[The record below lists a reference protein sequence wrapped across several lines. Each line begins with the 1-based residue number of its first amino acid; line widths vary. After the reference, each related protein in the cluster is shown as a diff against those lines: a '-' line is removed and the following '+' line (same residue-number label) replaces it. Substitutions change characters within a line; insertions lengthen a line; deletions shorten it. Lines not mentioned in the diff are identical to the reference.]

1 MNGKPELYRPGTGR
15 GSGPTRIPSS
25 PRIERVRVLMVDD
38 DLVDRLA
45 VRRALEQSDLAAE
58 IVEAGTGGEALAAC
72 KAASTPF
79 DCWLLDHDLPDT
91 TGTELTRQLRECGD
105 LTPVILVT
113 GQTGNYHEELLQAAV
128 DAGITDFFPK
138 SDLSPRRIALR
149 IRFAIRIGRAEAES
163 QKSLRAANQA
173 TRARDDVLAV
183 VSHDLRG
190 PLHAI
195 GLACEALHDEVSSA
209 AKRYLGAIERAS
221 QRAERLITDLLEAS
235 AIENGA
241 LTLARA
247 SVDAAAIVRQATADY
262 ELLVKETGGKLT
274 AKLPDGS
281 TLVSADRDRVLQ
293 VLGNLIGNALK
304 HARGAPIE
312 ISLERTHQ
320 DAVIAVRDT
329 GPGIT
334 DSELP
339 HVFDRYW
346 HGRTK
351 KGGAGL
357 GLAIAKGIV
366 DAHGGQIVVASKLGA
381 GAEFSFTLPLATP
394 R

>member
-1 MNGKPELYRPGTGR
+1 MTERL
-15 GSGPTRIPSS
+15 RILA
-25 PRIERVRVLMVDD
+25 IDD
-38 DLVDRLA
+38 DLIDRLA
-45 VRRALEQSDLAAE
+45 VRRAIEQSGLVADVFE
-58 IVEAGTGGEALAAC
+58 
-72 KAASTPF
+72 ASTASEAMASVAEQRF
-79 DCWLLDHDLPDT
+79 DCLLLDHDLGGT
-91 TGTELTRQLRECGD
+91 TGIEIAQQLRATGN
-105 LTPVILVT
+105 LTPIVFVT
-113 GQTGNYHEELLQAAV
+113 GQQNEELLQAAV
-128 DAGITDFFPK
+128 DAGVTDFFPK
-138 SDLSPRRIALR
+138 GDLSPRRLALR

-163 QKSLRAANQA
+163 ARSLAAATQA
-173 TRARDDVLAV
+173 ARARDDVLAV

-195 GLACEALHDEVSSA
+195 SLATEALREESTGDA
-209 AKRYLGAIERAS
+209 LRYLGAIERAS

-241 LTLARA
+241 LTLTRG
-247 SVDAAAIVRQATADY
+247 SVDAAAIIRQAAADH
-262 ELLVKETGGKLT
+262 ELIAKESGGKIT
-274 AKLPDGS
+274 ARAPEEI
-281 TLVSADRDRVLQ
+281 TIVSADRDRVLQ

-312 ISLERTHQ
+312 ITIARRE
-320 DAVIAVRDT
+320 AEAEIAVRDQ

-334 DSELP
+334 EAELP

-346 HGRTK
+346 HGRAK

-366 DAHGGQIVVASKLGA
+366 EAHGGRVAVASRQGEGA
-381 GAEFSFTLPLATP
+381 VFSFTLPLAT

>member
-1 MNGKPELYRPGTGR
+1 MTD
-15 GSGPTRIPSS
+15 RI
-25 PRIERVRVLMVDD
+25 RLLVVDD
-38 DLVDRLA
+38 DRVDRLA
-45 VRRALEQSDLAAE
+45 IRRAVEHSELDAE
-58 IVEAGTGGEALAAC
+58 VVEATAAGEAMPLI
-72 KAASTPF
+72 ASGF
-79 DCWLLDHDLPDT
+79 DCLLLDHDLPGV
-91 TGTELTRQLRECGD
+91 TGVELTRTLRERGD

-113 GQTGNYHEELLQAAV
+113 GQHDEELLRTAV

-138 SDLSPRRIALR
+138 ADLSPRRIALR

-163 QKSLRAANQA
+163 ARSLAAATQA
-173 TRARDDVLAV
+173 ARARDDVLAV

-195 GLACEALHDEVSSA
+195 GLACEALRDEVTGSA
-209 AKRYLGAIERAS
+209 LRYLGAIDRAS
-221 QRAERLITDLLEAS
+221 QRAERLIADLLEAS

-247 SVDAAAIVRQATADY
+247 TVDAAAIVRQATADH
-262 ELLVKETGGKLT
+262 ELQAKESGGRIT

-293 VLGNLIGNALK
+293 ALGNLIGNALK

-312 ISLERTHQ
+312 ISLERNER
-320 DAVIAVRDT
+320 DAVIAVRDK
-329 GPGIT
+329 GPGIADT
-334 DSELP
+334 ELP

-357 GLAIAKGIV
+357 GLAIVKGII
-366 DAHGGQIVVASKLGA
+366 DAHGGRIAVASQKGA
-381 GAEFSFTLPLATP
+381 GAEFSFTLPLAARAERAP
-394 R
+394 

>member
-1 MNGKPELYRPGTGR
+1 MTDRLRL
-15 GSGPTRIPSS
+15 
-25 PRIERVRVLMVDD
+25 LMIDD

-45 VRRALEQSDLAAE
+45 IRRAIEQSGLLADVDEVANG
-58 IVEAGTGGEALAAC
+58 VEAMQVV
-72 KAASTPF
+72 STKTF
-79 DCWLLDHDLPDT
+79 DCLLLDHDLPQT
-91 TGTELTRQLRECGD
+91 SGIEVAKMLRASGN
-105 LTPVILVT
+105 LTPIVFVT
-113 GQTGNYHEELLQAAV
+113 GQQNEELLQAAV
-128 DAGITDFFPK
+128 DAGVTDFFPK
-138 SDLSPRRIALR
+138 GDLSPRRLALR

-163 QKSLRAANQA
+163 ARSLAAANQA
-173 TRARDDVLAV
+173 ARARDDVLAV

-195 GLACEALHDEVSSA
+195 SLACEALREEIAGDAV
-209 AKRYLGAIERAS
+209 RYLGAIERAS
-221 QRAERLITDLLEAS
+221 ARAERLIADLLEAS

-241 LTLARA
+241 LTLTRGA
-247 SVDAAAIVRQATADY
+247 VDAAAIVKQAAADH
-262 ELLVKETGGKLT
+262 ELLAKETGGKIT
-274 AKLPDGS
+274 ANVPAE
-281 TLVSADRDRVLQ
+281 TTIVSADRERVLQ

-312 ISLERTHQ
+312 ISVARKDRE
-320 DAVIAVRDT
+320 AVIAVKDR
-329 GPGIT
+329 GPGIS

-366 DAHGGQIVVASKLGA
+366 EAHGGRVAVASTHGE
-381 GAEFSFTLPLATP
+381 GAEFSFTLPLA

>member
-1 MNGKPELYRPGTGR
+1 MTD
-15 GSGPTRIPSS
+15 RIKL
-25 PRIERVRVLMVDD
+25 LMIDD

-45 VRRALEQSDLAAE
+45 IRRAIEQSGLAAD
-58 IVEAGTGGEALAAC
+58 VEEAASAKEALQKVAD
-72 KAASTPF
+72 KTY
-79 DCWLLDHDLPDT
+79 DCLLLDHDLP
-91 TGTELTRQLRECGD
+91 LTSGIEVARQLRSKGN
-105 LTPVILVT
+105 LTPIVFVT
-113 GQTGNYHEELLQAAV
+113 GQQNEELLQAAV
-128 DAGITDFFPK
+128 DAGVTDFFPK
-138 SDLSPRRIALR
+138 GDLSPRRLALR

-163 QKSLRAANQA
+163 AKSLAAATQA
-173 TRARDDVLAV
+173 SRARDDVLAV

-195 GLACEALHDEVSSA
+195 SLACEALREEVTGDA
-209 AKRYLGAIERAS
+209 LRYLGAIERAS
-221 QRAERLITDLLEAS
+221 ARAERLIADLLEAS

-241 LTLARA
+241 LTLAKG
-247 SVDAAAIVRQATADY
+247 SVDAAAIVRQAAADH
-262 ELLVKETGGKLT
+262 ELLAKETGGKIT
-274 AKLPDGS
+274 AHVPDE
-281 TLVSADRDRVLQ
+281 TTIVSADRDRVLQ

-312 ISLERTHQ
+312 ISVARVDRE
-320 DAVIAVRDT
+320 AVIAVRDQ
-329 GPGIT
+329 GPGIA
-334 DSELP
+334 DNELP

-366 DAHGGQIVVASKLGA
+366 EAHGGKVAVASKQGE
-381 GAEFSFTLPLATP
+381 GSEFSFTLPLAS

>member
-1 MNGKPELYRPGTGR
+1 MSRRGK
-15 GSGPTRIPSS
+15 
-25 PRIERVRVLMVDD
+25 
-38 DLVDRLA
+38 
-45 VRRALEQSDLAAE
+45 
-58 IVEAGTGGEALAAC
+58 
-72 KAASTPF
+72 F
-79 DCWLLDHDLPDT
+79 DCWLLDHDLPGM
-91 TGTELTRQLRECGD
+91 TGTELTRQLRGAGD
-105 LTPVILVT
+105 HTPVILVT
-113 GQTGNYHEELLQAAV
+113 GQHDEELLQAAV
-128 DAGITDFFPK
+128 DAGITDFIPK
-138 SDLSPRRIALR
+138 TDLSPRRISLR

-163 QKSLRAANQA
+163 QRSVQAANQA

-190 PLHAI
+190 PLHTI
-195 GLACEALHDEVSSA
+195 TLACDALRGEVTGA
-209 AKRYLGAIERAS
+209 APHRHIEMIERAL
-221 QRAERLITDLLEAS
+221 QRGARLITDLVEAS
-235 AIENGA
+235 AIENGG

-247 SVDAAAIVRQATADY
+247 SVDASAIVRNAVADH
-262 ELLVKETGGKLT
+262 ELLVKETGSKIT
-274 AKLPDGS
+274 AKLPTGS
-281 TLVSADRDRVLQ
+281 TLVTADRDRVLQ

-312 ISLERTHQ
+312 ISLERNNQ
-320 DAVIAVRDT
+320 NAVIAVRDA

-357 GLAIAKGIV
+357 GLAIAKGII
-366 DAHGGQIVVASKLGA
+366 DAHGGRIAVASKQGA
-381 GAEFSFTLPLATP
+381 GAEFSFTLPLAPP

>member
-1 MNGKPELYRPGTGR
+1 MKAR
-15 GSGPTRIPSS
+15 
-25 PRIERVRVLMVDD
+25 ERVRVLVIED

-45 VRRALEQSDLAAE
+45 IRRAIEQSDLSAE
-58 IVEAGTGGEALAAC
+58 ITEVGTGAEALALLG
-72 KAASTPF
+72 SRF
-79 DCWLLDHDLPDT
+79 DCWLLDHDLPDV
-91 TGTELTRQLRECGD
+91 TGTELTKRLRDAGD

-113 GQTGNYHEELLQAAV
+113 GQHNEELLQAAV

-138 SDLSPRRIALR
+138 GDLSPRRLALR

-163 QKSLRAANQA
+163 QAAVRTANEA
-173 TRARDDVLAV
+173 ARARDDVLAV

-190 PLHAI
+190 PLHTI
-195 GLACEALHDEVSSA
+195 GLACDALRGEIGKDALRHLA
-209 AKRYLGAIERAS
+209 MIERAS
-221 QRAERLITDLLEAS
+221 ARAERLISDLLEAS
-235 AIENGA
+235 AIENGG

-247 SVDAAAIVRQATADY
+247 AVDAAAIVRQATAEY
-262 ELLVKETGGKLT
+262 ELLAKEAGGKIT

-293 VLGNLIGNALK
+293 VLSNLIGNALK
-304 HARGAPIE
+304 HAKGAPIE
-312 ISLERTHQ
+312 ISLERTSA
-320 DAVIAVRDT
+320 DAVIAVRDG

-334 DSELP
+334 ASELP

-346 HGRTK
+346 HGRAK

-366 DAHGGQIVVASKLGA
+366 DAHGGQIMAASKLGG
-381 GAEFSFTLPLATP
+381 GAEFSFTLPLAAGS

>member
-1 MNGKPELYRPGTGR
+1 MTERL
-15 GSGPTRIPSS
+15 RI
-25 PRIERVRVLMVDD
+25 LMIDD

-45 VRRALEQSDLAAE
+45 IRRAIEQSGLVAEVSEAATAN
-58 IVEAGTGGEALAAC
+58 EAMKAVGEH
-72 KAASTPF
+72 TF
-79 DCWLLDHDLPDT
+79 DCLLLDHDLP
-91 TGTELTRQLRECGD
+91 GTNGVEIARQLRSTGN
-105 LTPVILVT
+105 LTPIVLVT
-113 GQTGNYHEELLQAAV
+113 GQQNEELLQAAV
-128 DAGITDFFPK
+128 DAGVTDFFPK
-138 SDLSPRRIALR
+138 GDLSPRRLALR

-163 QKSLRAANQA
+163 ARSLASATQA
-173 TRARDDVLAV
+173 SRARDDVLAV

-195 GLACEALHDEVSSA
+195 SLACEALREESTGDA
-209 AKRYLGAIERAS
+209 LRYLGAIERAS

-241 LTLARA
+241 MTLNRG
-247 SVDAAAIVRQATADY
+247 SVDAAAIVRQAAADH
-262 ELLVKETGGKLT
+262 ELLAKETGGKIT
-274 AKLPDGS
+274 ALISDES
-281 TLVSADRDRVLQ
+281 TIVSADRDRVLQ

-312 ISLERTHQ
+312 IVVARRDQE
-320 DAVIAVRDT
+320 AVIAVRDQ

-334 DSELP
+334 DAELP

-346 HGRTK
+346 HGRAK

-366 DAHGGQIVVASKLGA
+366 EAHGGTVAVASRQGE
-381 GAEFSFTLPLATP
+381 GAEFSFTLPLVHRP
-394 R
+394 

>member
-1 MNGKPELYRPGTGR
+1 MN
-15 GSGPTRIPSS
+15 
-25 PRIERVRVLMVDD
+25 ERVRILMIDD
-38 DLVDRLA
+38 DPVDRLA
-45 VRRALEQSDLAAE
+45 IRRAIEQSDLDAE
-58 IVEAGTGGEALAAC
+58 IEEAGSVGEALN
-72 KAASTPF
+72 KAHGVF
-79 DCWLLDHDLPDT
+79 DCWLVDHDLPDM
-91 TGTELTRQLRECGD
+91 TGTEITRRLRKHGD
-105 LTPVILVT
+105 VTPVVLVT
-113 GQTGNYHEELLQAAV
+113 GQHNEQLLQAAV
-128 DAGITDFFPK
+128 DAGITDFLPK
-138 SDLSPRRIALR
+138 SDVSPARLALR
-149 IRFAIRIGRAEAES
+149 IRFAIRIGRVEAELQAS
-163 QKSLRAANQA
+163 VKAANQA

-195 GLACEALHDEVSSA
+195 GLACDALRNEVSADA
-209 AKRYLGAIERAS
+209 ARYLGAIERAS

-241 LTLARA
+241 LILARA
-247 SVDAAAIVRQATADY
+247 SVDAAAIVRQAAADS
-262 ELLVKETGGKLT
+262 ELLVKETGGKIT
-274 AKLPDGS
+274 AKLPAGS

-293 VLGNLIGNALK
+293 VLSNLIGNALK

-312 ISLERTHQ
+312 ISLER
-320 DAVIAVRDT
+320 DAKDAIIAVRDK

-366 DAHGGQIVVASKLGA
+366 DAHGGRIAVASKQGA
-381 GAEFSFTLPLATP
+381 GAEFSFTLPLAQP